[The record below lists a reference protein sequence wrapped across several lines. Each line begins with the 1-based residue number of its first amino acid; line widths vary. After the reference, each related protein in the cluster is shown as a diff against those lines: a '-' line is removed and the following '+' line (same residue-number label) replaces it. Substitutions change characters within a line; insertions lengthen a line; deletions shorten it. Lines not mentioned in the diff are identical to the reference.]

1 MASLLAYLQTL
12 LDQKDIPCTLLEASS
27 EVPYDRL
34 IAVIGKN
41 ALNEEFLLEMTVYPQ
56 SFKTSSKEKEGSEY
70 ALIQFQYIF
79 PSQVLPS
86 TTQQVSGSLHFFN
99 RLLHLPGFELD
110 ELHDQVLYRYNWLVK
125 KSGIDLFLL
134 SQVIGNIQLCLQL
147 FHPYIK
153 EIIEGRSTLDNIL
166 EKIIELSQKLNE
178 SQKES

>member
-1 MASLLAYLQTL
+1 MTSLLAYLRPL

-41 ALNEEFLLEMTVYPQ
+41 ALNEEFVLEITVYPQ
-56 SFKTSSKEKEGSEY
+56 TFKTSPHEKEGSEY
-70 ALIQFQYIF
+70 GLIQFQYIF
-79 PSQVLPS
+79 PSQVVS
-86 TTQQVSGSLHFFN
+86 SAMQQVSSSLHFFN

-110 ELHDQVLYRYNWLVK
+110 ELHDQVLYRYSWLVK

-147 FHPYIK
+147 FYPYIK
-153 EIIEGRSTLDNIL
+153 EIIEGHLTLNDIL
-166 EKIIELSQKLNE
+166 EKMIELSKKINE
-178 SQKES
+178 PQKE